1 MKMDPSPQEVLQIA
15 KGDTE
20 IATFITALLDQNRR
34 LTELVER
41 QAARIEQLELRV
53 KDLERQLGQ
62 NSNNSSKPPSTDGFR
77 KPTNLRTPGGK
88 KGAPK
93 GHKGHTLKFSE
104 CPDEVIEHSLS
115 RCSVCS
121 TSLQKE
127 DSMGYERRQVFDL
140 PEPRMLVTEHR
151 AEKKYCPCCQRIQQ
165 AAFPQEVS
173 APVQYGHSLT
183 AWTVYLVSYQMLP
196 LDRACL
202 QI

>member
-77 KPTNLRTPGGK
+77 KPTNLRTPGE
-88 KGAPK
+88 KG
-93 GHKGHTLKFSE
+93 GS
-104 CPDEVIEHSLS
+104 
-115 RCSVCS
+115 
-121 TSLQKE
+121 
-127 DSMGYERRQVFDL
+127 
-140 PEPRMLVTEHR
+140 
-151 AEKKYCPCCQRIQQ
+151 QR
-165 AAFPQEVS
+165 S
-173 APVQYGHSLT
+173 
-183 AWTVYLVSYQMLP
+183 
-196 LDRACL
+196 
-202 QI
+202 